1 VPHKK
6 NATGCERGMSCKHD
20 RNKLRDIILI
30 TQCAKVSRKKMAHG
44 DDVSTFICERQR
56 IESSTIEIGLHAQI
70 WGT

>member
-1 VPHKK
+1 
-6 NATGCERGMSCKHD
+6 
-20 RNKLRDIILI
+20 
-30 TQCAKVSRKKMAHG
+30 MAHG